1 MVDYTVFLN
10 RILEILQADQDLKK
24 KVLEFRLGDLGDNK
38 DSEKNARAYPLVYVT
53 TATNPIVS
61 RKSKYSQGD
70 VNKLPGQVLEL
81 EFWAVVVVDGATP
94 AKTQEQLYEVS
105 GLVEK
110 SLENNIQLRKPASN
124 SDPLCATSDI
134 FPQRR
139 LEKFRGRLVEA
150 MTVRIRPTLFVT
162 Y

>member
-1 MVDYTVFLN
+1 MNYTVFLK

-24 KVLEFRLGDLGDNK
+24 KVLEFRLGDLGDSK
-38 DSEKNARAYPLVYVT
+38 DNEKNARAYPLVYVT

-81 EFWAVVVVDGATP
+81 EFWVIVVASTTTP
-94 AKTQEQLYEVS
+94 AKTQEQLYEIS
-105 GLVEK
+105 GMVEK
-110 SLENNIQLRKPASN
+110 ILENNIQLRKPSN
-124 SDPLCATSDI
+124 QSDSLCATSDI

-139 LEKFRGRLVEA
+139 LEKYRGHLIEA
-150 MTVRIRPTLFVT
+150 MTIRIRPTVFVT